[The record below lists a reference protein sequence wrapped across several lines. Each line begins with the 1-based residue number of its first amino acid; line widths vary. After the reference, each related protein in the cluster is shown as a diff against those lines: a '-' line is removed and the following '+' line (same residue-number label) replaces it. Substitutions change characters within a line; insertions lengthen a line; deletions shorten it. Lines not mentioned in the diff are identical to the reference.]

1 MLLKLNKLK
10 KMNEIFNKFCPT
22 TILLN
27 VGAIGMSLSDVE
39 IGLKI
44 ISYLVASIYTI
55 VKIINEING
64 WRKKK

>member
-1 MLLKLNKLK
+1 
-10 KMNEIFNKFCPT
+10 MNEIISKLCPT

-27 VGAIGMSLSDVE
+27 IGAIGVSLTDVE

-55 VKIINEING
+55 VKIINEVNA
-64 WRKKK
+64 WKKK

>member
-1 MLLKLNKLK
+1 MER
-10 KMNEIFNKFCPT
+10 MNEIISKLCPT

-27 VGAIGMSLSDVE
+27 IGAIGVSLTDVE

-55 VKIINEING
+55 VKIINEVNT
-64 WRKKK
+64 WRKK

>member
-1 MLLKLNKLK
+1 MER
-10 KMNEIFNKFCPT
+10 MNEIISKLCPT

-27 VGAIGMSLSDVE
+27 IGAIGVSLTDVE

-55 VKIINEING
+55 VKIINEINA
-64 WRKKK
+64 WKKK

>member
-1 MLLKLNKLK
+1 
-10 KMNEIFNKFCPT
+10 MNEIISKLCPT

-27 VGAIGMSLSDVE
+27 IGAIGVSLTDVE

-55 VKIINEING
+55 VKIINEVNT
-64 WRKKK
+64 WRKK

>member
-1 MLLKLNKLK
+1 MER
-10 KMNEIFNKFCPT
+10 MNEIISKLCPT

-27 VGAIGMSLSDVE
+27 IGAIGVSLTDVE

-55 VKIINEING
+55 VKIINEVNA
-64 WRKKK
+64 WRRK

>member
-1 MLLKLNKLK
+1 
-10 KMNEIFNKFCPT
+10 MNEIISKLCPT

-27 VGAIGMSLSDVE
+27 IGAIGVSLTDVE

-55 VKIINEING
+55 VKIINEINA
-64 WRKKK
+64 WKKK

>member
-1 MLLKLNKLK
+1 
-10 KMNEIFNKFCPT
+10 MNEIISKLCPT

-27 VGAIGMSLSDVE
+27 IGAIGVSLTDVE

-55 VKIINEING
+55 VKIINEVNA
-64 WRKKK
+64 WRKK

>member
-1 MLLKLNKLK
+1 MER
-10 KMNEIFNKFCPT
+10 MNEIISKLCPT

-27 VGAIGMSLSDVE
+27 IGAIGVSLTDVE

-55 VKIINEING
+55 VKIINEVNA
-64 WRKKK
+64 WKKK